1 MERFKVIPSLTFV
14 EALKLAL
21 NNTLLFKGRSRR
33 SEYWWTMLAVFLV
46 NVVFAF
52 LPLLGWA
59 ISILAYIVTI
69 PLTFRRLH
77 DIGKS
82 GWWFGISI
90 IMGIVVSCMLVYDC
104 VLVGINSHN
113 GFDYD
118 MDSVYALLAGK
129 YLLLFLCGAI
139 YQIVLLVFMCI
150 DSSKGSNKLVFSSFS
165 PATKSLEKVS
175 NLSYP
180 LSMYFSVTS
189 QSYHF
194 F

>member
-1 MERFKVIPSLTFV
+1 MDH
-14 EALKLAL
+14 ACC
-21 NNTLLFKGRSRR
+21 
-33 SEYWWTMLAVFLV
+33 FLV

-150 DSSKGSNKLVFSSFS
+150 DSSKGSNKYGPS
-165 PATKSLEKVS
+165 PKYVEYTESEVLG
-175 NLSYP
+175 
-180 LSMYFSVTS
+180 
-189 QSYHF
+189 
-194 F
+194 

>member
-21 NNTLLFKGRSRR
+21 NKTLLFKGRSRR

-46 NVVFAF
+46 NIVFAF

-104 VLVGINSHN
+104 VLVRINSHN

-150 DSSKGSNKLVFSSFS
+150 DSSKGSNKYGPS
-165 PATKSLEKVS
+165 PKYVEYTESEVLG
-175 NLSYP
+175 
-180 LSMYFSVTS
+180 
-189 QSYHF
+189 
-194 F
+194 